1 MTGYRISPEV
11 RRHLEQRF
19 VEERDLIDGLR
30 EQRGAEDPSE
40 PGTYVCSFM
49 MTVRR
54 PMDLETA
61 ELRRVVVRMRADAEG
76 YEVVSVEGLDDEEA
90 PN

>member
-1 MTGYRISPEV
+1 MSCYSMSAAV
-11 RRHLEQRF
+11 RKTLEESF

-30 EQRGAEDPSE
+30 EERAMEDPAV
-40 PGTYVCSFM
+40 PGTFVVSFM

-61 ELRRVVVRMRADAEG
+61 TLRRVRVRMQAVSDG
-76 YEVVSVEGLDDEEA
+76 YEVLSVEGLDGG
-90 PN
+90 

>member
-1 MTGYRISPEV
+1 MSGYSISPTV
-11 RRHLEQRF
+11 RKLLEQRF

-30 EQRGAEDPSE
+30 EQRGVEDPSD

-61 ELRRVVVRMRADAEG
+61 ELRRVVVRMRAAGDG
-76 YEVVSVEGLDDEEA
+76 YEVVAVEGLDEEA